1 MAELGMRERMLVKDI
16 MTSPVITVSDKTLV
30 DEIAQLMDR
39 YNVSGIVVAI
49 DDDNPLGIITERDLV
64 TRVLAKNIQPSKST
78 SKEVMSSPLVT
89 IGPEESLTEA
99 ARKMNKLKVK
109 RLGVLYKEKLV
120 GIVSAGDVLA
130 VTPDLLE
137 IIQEKAQINEAN
149 HMNEDLPKDLPTEG
163 YCEDCNAW
171 SEDLKEIDGN
181 LLCEE
186 CRIEL
191 ES

>member
-16 MTSPVITVSDKTLV
+16 MTSPVITVSDKTFV

-49 DDDNPLGIITERDLV
+49 NDDNPLGIITERDLV

-78 SKEVMSSPLVT
+78 SKEVMSSPLIT

-109 RLGVLYKEKLV
+109 RLGVSYKEKLV
-120 GIVSAGDVLA
+120 GIVSSGDILA
-130 VTPDLLE
+130 VTPELLE
-137 IIQEKAQINEAN
+137 IIQEKAQINKAN
-149 HMNEDLPKDLPTEG
+149 RMNEDLPEDLPTEG

-186 CRIEL
+186 CRI
-191 ES
+191 